1 MVRLRQSTIRKSVDS
16 YRSKIKAYLD
26 FCSFSGAQA
35 LPVSPLVIGRFV
47 AMFRNGRSAQSYL
60 TAVAWLCDA
69 LGFPVDRPDGM
80 TGCPVWRDRGLKQ
93 ILRGSIKDTAPPK
106 RATAVPWELTIRLVR
121 FAASRREPEMAL
133 AYVLASVFMLRVQNE
148 LLPLETHGSFGHSSI
163 EFITPHGG
171 FQGDSTMTIV
181 LNSRK
186 NRPSGS
192 RIVRNCLCRNNMRHA
207 LCPVHAFEQWCRE
220 SRQMPGRVFRGLD
233 YTRFVRAFRLH
244 LAALNVPDA
253 ANYTSHGF
261 RRGTAQEMLRN
272 GSRLA
277 EILTAGDWRSPA
289 FLAYLETAEIEE
301 GAVLDILVQ
310 DREPAASRV
319 VEIDPP
325 APVDTVAAPL
335 GPVPKCRAPVPPA
348 PKKRKVD
355 HSVGYRKV
363 TDFFPVVVPDG
374 PDGDAVP
381 AVAPDD
387 PVVVPVDPS
396 QADAA

>member
-1 MVRLRQSTIRKSVDS
+1 
-16 YRSKIKAYLD
+16 
-26 FCSFSGAQA
+26 
-35 LPVSPLVIGRFV
+35 
-47 AMFRNGRSAQSYL
+47 
-60 TAVAWLCDA
+60 
-69 LGFPVDRPDGM
+69 
-80 TGCPVWRDRGLKQ
+80 
-93 ILRGSIKDTAPPK
+93 
-106 RATAVPWELTIRLVR
+106 
-121 FAASRREPEMAL
+121 
-133 AYVLASVFMLRVQNE
+133 
-148 LLPLETHGSFGHSSI
+148 
-163 EFITPHGG
+163 
-171 FQGDSTMTIV
+171 
-181 LNSRK
+181 
-186 NRPSGS
+186 
-192 RIVRNCLCRNNMRHA
+192 MRHA

-381 AVAPDD
+381 VVEPND